1 MFRIV
6 ILDGDERVSRS
17 VLDATTEAD
26 FVVGADGEVILCR
39 DQHLT
44 RINITELRRVIT
56 TQARQKRIEKEPAN
70 A

>member
-17 VLDATTEAD
+17 VLDATTGPILSSAPT
-26 FVVGADGEVILCR
+26 ARVIRCR

-44 RINITELRRVIT
+44 ASTSRNCAASSRRRR
-56 TQARQKRIEKEPAN
+56 AKNASKEPAN